1 MKKLLF
7 IFVFISI
14 LSVNAFASE
23 YTLSQTS
30 RISDGSIYSNISL
43 SAGDTIV
50 IDESYPIDALYM
62 VWNEAPTALEIEADG
77 EVVTIS
83 ENIFLHSF
91 IELSSEAVSVSVTV
105 LSDSVLCYIK
115 PQEAGT
121 VVEGAEYWEP
131 TLTDCD
137 MLIVSTHG
145 DDEYLFFGGTIP
157 LYAGEQGKD
166 VQLIYLTNHGITGEP
181 YRMHEILWGLY
192 SGGVRAYP
200 IFTDFPDYYAGS
212 HEQATLTY
220 GADAFIDLLVE
231 TIRATKPEVVI
242 GQDIDGEY
250 GHGVHIL
257 GVDNLMDAVPLAADE
272 TYGESDIHTVQKL
285 YLHIYPENYIKLDFN
300 IPLDFFDGKTA
311 HEMGAQGYSYHRSQ
325 HGWFSYED
333 YIDAQYDNAVF
344 GLYYS
349 AVGLDTEKT
358 DFFENVK
365 YPPVRTFTE
374 KPKLGANL
382 LGLRKI

>member
-7 IFVFISI
+7 ILIFTAFFSVTCFAAEYH
-14 LSVNAFASE
+14 LSD
-23 YTLSQTS
+23 TS
-30 RISDGSIYSNISL
+30 RISDNSIYTNISL
-43 SAGDTIV
+43 KAGDSI
-50 IDESYPIDALYM
+50 IIEEDYLIDALYL
-62 VWNEAPTALEIEADG
+62 VWNETPSSIEIEADG
-77 EVVTIS
+77 EITTIS

-91 IELSSEAVSVSVTV
+91 IELLEETKTLTLTV
-105 LSDSVLCYIK
+105 QSDSVLCYIT
-115 PQEAGT
+115 PQEAET
-121 VVEGAEYWEP
+121 VLEGAEYWEP
-131 TLTDCD
+131 TLTDCE

-157 LYAGEQGKD
+157 LYAGEQNKD

-192 SGGVRAYP
+192 SSGVRAYP
-200 IFTDFPDYYAGS
+200 IFTDFPDYYAGDLD
-212 HEQATLTY
+212 QAVRTY
-220 GADAFIDLLVE
+220 GEDAFIDLLVK
-231 TIRATKPEVVI
+231 TIRETKPEVVV

-257 GVDNLMDAVPLAADE
+257 GVLNLIDAVPLAADE
-272 TYGESDIHTVQKL
+272 SYGEGDIHTVQKL
-285 YLHIYPENYIKLDFN
+285 YLHIYKENYIKLDFN

-333 YIDAQYDNAVF
+333 YIDAQYDNAEF

-349 AVGLDTEKT
+349 AVGLDDEKN

-365 YPPVRTFTE
+365 YPMKRVLAERPV
-374 KPKLGANL
+374 PKAKDF
-382 LGLRKI
+382 GLRRL